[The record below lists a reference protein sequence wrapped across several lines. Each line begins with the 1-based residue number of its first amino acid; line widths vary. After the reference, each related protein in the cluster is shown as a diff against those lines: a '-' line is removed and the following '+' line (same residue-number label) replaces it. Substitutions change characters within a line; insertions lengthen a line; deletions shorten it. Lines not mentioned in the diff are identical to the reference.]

1 MTIPP
6 TTRAELSPR
15 VSAGASCCA
24 TTAASAASST
34 APRAARRAGTEQAHA
49 SALEKIHQRPL
60 LRRHPLARGDQRAA
74 ERVAAGAG
82 PPFAGFPPR
91 RRRQLLP
98 APPAAPG
105 KPQDPVPPG
114 ALRRGLVA

>member
-15 VSAGASCCA
+15 VSAGGSCCA
-24 TTAASAASST
+24 TTAASAASSM

-82 PPFAGFPPR
+82 LVFAVFADR
-91 RRRQLLP
+91 SEEHTSELQSRNDISYAVFCL
-98 APPAAPG
+98 
-105 KPQDPVPPG
+105 
-114 ALRRGLVA
+114 